1 MFVGWD
7 WASTTHD
14 VTVLDDAGAVVD
26 QWAPPHTE
34 AGLADTPIRLARH
47 GQPNQLPVAIEQ
59 SSGLVVDRLLAAGH
73 PVVPVHASAFHAARP
88 RWGAAGAKSDPGDS
102 YKLADYL
109 RTDGHRLRRLDPLD
123 DATREL
129 QALVRLREDHVK
141 AKTAASNQ
149 LGALLDAH
157 WPGAKQVF
165 SRLASEI
172 ALAFLEAYPTPQA
185 AARLSEVRLAAFCR
199 RHSYRGGRSPA
210 ELLTR
215 LRAAP
220 TPPLGL
226 APETLTELVRAQ
238 VRLLRTLLGTIAD
251 LDRALAAGLVGHA
264 KARLLAPMPRI
275 GEVNLAQ
282 IVAEVGPILERVDTV
297 EQAIAECGAAPVTRA
312 SGKTRTVGSAGPP
325 TGEHEP
331 RRTPSPTTPGTPHPG
346 PPGCM
351 PMPAGA
357 ASTTRMRS
365 GSSLVLG
372 CGSSG
377 PAGTPTPPT
386 TRPATAPNNASPP
399 ELDSG
404 NSSAR
409 SLASCSVSWSG
420 KPRPGSRRD
429 GTSGERRGHAQHGR
443 RSGSSRYTNDPRRS
457 ATQTA
462 PPPTASSP
470 RAGCRVMP
478 AGVAPGW
485 MHSSVPPT
493 TSGSVTKTAPA
504 AAARPIGR
512 PVGRISR
519 TRPVAASIRATAPA
533 ISTIGSVVGPPTQIA
548 PPPTATRSA

>member
-34 AGLADTPIRLARH
+34 AGLADTLIRLARH
-47 GQPNQLPVAIEQ
+47 GQPDQLPVAIEQ

-123 DATREL
+123 GATREL

-215 LRAAP
+215 MRAAP

-297 EQAIAECGAAPVTRA
+297 EQAIAECGAARSPEHPARPGRWVPLGRQPASTNRA
-312 SGKTRTVGSAGPP
+312 ACL
-325 TGEHEP
+325 
-331 RRTPSPTTPGTPHPG
+331 RRQLPARPHPG
-346 PPGCM
+346 PPSCM
-351 PMPAGA
+351 RTPAGA
-357 ASTTRMRS
+357 ASTTHTRS
-365 GSSLVLG
+365 GSSPVPG
-372 CGSSG
+372 CASCG

-386 TRPATAPNNASPP
+386 TPPSIAPNNASPP

-404 NSSAR
+404 N
-409 SLASCSVSWSG
+409 
-420 KPRPGSRRD
+420 
-429 GTSGERRGHAQHGR
+429 
-443 RSGSSRYTNDPRRS
+443 
-457 ATQTA
+457 
-462 PPPTASSP
+462 
-470 RAGCRVMP
+470 
-478 AGVAPGW
+478 
-485 MHSSVPPT
+485 
-493 TSGSVTKTAPA
+493 
-504 AAARPIGR
+504 
-512 PVGRISR
+512 
-519 TRPVAASIRATAPA
+519 
-533 ISTIGSVVGPPTQIA
+533 
-548 PPPTATRSA
+548 